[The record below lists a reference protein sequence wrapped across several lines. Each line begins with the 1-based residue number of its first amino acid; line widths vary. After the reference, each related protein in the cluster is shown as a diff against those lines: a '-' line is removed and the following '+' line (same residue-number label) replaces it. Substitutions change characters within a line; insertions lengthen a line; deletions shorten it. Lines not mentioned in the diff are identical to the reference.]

1 MKLFQMIDELL
12 RDRSALYRTAREGKD
27 LRQLCI
33 RLLML
38 FLISSAIYG
47 AVMGA
52 FRSIHPDYF
61 FSDFELT
68 AKETPAIKG
77 TIAGMMAENKAVY
90 TTMDISTKITD
101 ATIRFNTTNPSDAY
115 QVISISKEKNY
126 TKIEL
131 APDAQ
136 LKEAGGWMLPFLV
149 ALKIPLLFLLT
160 LFVCAFALYIINL
173 AIGMKL
179 HFLPSMTLMLFALA
193 GTSIIL
199 LVFAPISML
208 FTVVTDNYHFM
219 KIMHTIIFII
229 SGSFGVKILA
239 EGLMSMQAMDDGEEK
254 PKANNQ
260 TKNVLVAWLIL
271 YCLVGA
277 QLAWTLKPFLGTP
290 YLPATPPFRME
301 KGNIFVSTIES
312 MRDIKPAD

>member
-12 RDRSALYRTAREGKD
+12 RDRSALYRTAREGKN

-61 FSDFELT
+61 FSDFELIT
-68 AKETPAIKG
+68 KDTPAIKG
-77 TIAGMMAENKAVY
+77 TIAGMTAENKAVY
-90 TTMDISTKITD
+90 TSMDISSKITD

-160 LFVCAFALYIINL
+160 LLVCAFALYIINL

-239 EGLMSMQAMDDGEEK
+239 EGLMNMQAMDDGEEK

-312 MRDIKPAD
+312 MRDIKPAE